1 MNIPARSPW
10 EIELGER
17 FASLD
22 PALHRYFSVIHN
34 GYDGIGK
41 GVFERVGTPRRWLWP
56 LLWFLGLLRIAY
68 PVWERDVPFEVRNS
82 PPARDPVDGIL
93 DGLRI
98 FTFATGRRVMFDQIR
113 ATERGLVDRFARG
126 ALEVLLTA
134 DVVEGHLELRSR
146 GCVLRLGALRI
157 PLPVAPRLHLIE
169 SHDGIRQHV
178 ELTLDLPLIGRL
190 YEYAGSFDYE
200 VVARR

>member
-1 MNIPARSPW
+1 MTTPLRSPW

-17 FASLD
+17 FDALD
-22 PALHRYFSVIHN
+22 PSLHRYFSVIHN
-34 GYDGIGK
+34 GYEGVGK
-41 GVFERVGTPRRWLWP
+41 GVFERVGTPRKWLWP
-56 LLWFLGLLRIAY
+56 LLWFLSLRGIAY
-68 PVWERDVPFEVRNS
+68 PVWEHDVPFEVRNT
-82 PPARDPVDGIL
+82 PPERNPADGIL
-93 DGLRI
+93 NGVRI
-98 FTFATGRRVMFDQIR
+98 FRFAIGRRVMLDQIR

-134 DVVEGHLELRSR
+134 DVVERHLELRSR
-146 GCVLRLGALRI
+146 GCVLRLGALRV
-157 PLPVAPRLHLIE
+157 PLPFAPRVHLIE